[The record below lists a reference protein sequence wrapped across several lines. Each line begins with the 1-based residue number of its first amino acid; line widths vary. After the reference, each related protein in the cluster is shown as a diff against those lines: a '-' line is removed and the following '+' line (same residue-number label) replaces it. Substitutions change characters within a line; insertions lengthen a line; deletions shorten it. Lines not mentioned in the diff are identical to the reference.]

1 VVGFSGAAAHVERL
15 AGRRA
20 VADAPV
26 DPVRGPSLHAR
37 DPTTGADNR
46 HNHAM
51 PYLRLIDED
60 EATGRLAEQYEAARR
75 RAGKVFNVVKA
86 MSLAPMTLDASM
98 GLYREVM
105 FKESELSR
113 AERELLATV
122 VSRVNDCHY

>member
-1 VVGFSGAAAHVERL
+1 
-15 AGRRA
+15 
-20 VADAPV
+20 
-26 DPVRGPSLHAR
+26 
-37 DPTTGADNR
+37 
-46 HNHAM
+46 M

-86 MSLAPMTLDASM
+86 MSLAPRTLDASM